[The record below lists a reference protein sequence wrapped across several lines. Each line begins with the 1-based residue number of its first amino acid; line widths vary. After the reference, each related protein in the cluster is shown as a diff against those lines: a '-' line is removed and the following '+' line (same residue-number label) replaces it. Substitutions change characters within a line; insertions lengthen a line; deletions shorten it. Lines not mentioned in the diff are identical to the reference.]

1 MFKRAFYYI
10 PRGMSSTCTS
20 LLNSPRWLLKYEQF
34 VCNSKGMFTR
44 KLCKYEKKNIKK
56 KDDNLF
62 KEEYLIINCCTYCVI
77 FLSVEWWNKSV
88 IVGWMLKMI
97 IIHFCQILRK
107 NFSETG
113 DSVSIFF
120 VNMKLLFYFA
130 IGISNPPFDSQRLNS
145 HKQNKTGLFQM
156 NKNWLFLKFY
166 FSSDFHPL
174 RAYESDKYC
183 IYIH

>member
-1 MFKRAFYYI
+1 
-10 PRGMSSTCTS
+10 MSSLFAILRAC
-20 LLNSPRWLLKYEQF
+20 LQENYA
-34 VCNSKGMFTR
+34 NM
-44 KLCKYEKKNIKK
+44 KKNIKR

-62 KEEYLIINCCTYCVI
+62 KEEYLIINCCTFCVI

-88 IVGWMLKMI
+88 IVGWMPKMI
-97 IIHFCQILRK
+97 IIHFCHFLRK

-120 VNMKLLFYFA
+120 VNMKLLLYFA

-145 HKQNKTGLFQM
+145 HKQNKRGLFQM

-166 FSSDFHPL
+166 FTSDFHPL